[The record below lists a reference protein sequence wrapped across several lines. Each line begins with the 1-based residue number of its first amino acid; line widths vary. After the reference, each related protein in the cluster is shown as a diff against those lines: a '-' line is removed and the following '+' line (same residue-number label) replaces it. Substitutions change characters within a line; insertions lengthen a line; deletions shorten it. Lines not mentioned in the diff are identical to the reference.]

1 MRSHRAATRY
11 AKSIIELAKEQKVLD
26 EVFGDM
32 KLFTAVI
39 EQNRVFAVMLKNP
52 IINHDKK
59 RKILHALFDKR
70 MNKLSILAFDLI
82 TKKNRESILA
92 EISLEFQIQY
102 NAFKG
107 LQVADITTTID
118 LDDDLRKKFNELV
131 EEISGKKASLN
142 EIIDES
148 IVGGFILNVGDRRL
162 DQSIKTQLHN
172 IKRELTN

>member
-26 EVFGDM
+26 EVHSDM
-32 KLFTAVI
+32 QLFSAVI
-39 EQNRVFAVMLKNP
+39 EENRVFAVMLKNP

-59 RKILHALFDKR
+59 RKVLHALFDTR
-70 MNKLSILAFDLI
+70 MNKLTILAFDLI

-92 EISLEFQIQY
+92 EISTELQVQY
-102 NAFKG
+102 NSYKG
-107 LQVADITTTID
+107 LQAAEITTTINI
-118 LDDDLRKKFNELV
+118 DDDLRKKFNELV
-131 EEISGKKASLN
+131 AEISGKKASLN
-142 EIIDES
+142 EIVDES

-162 DQSIKTQLHN
+162 DQSIKTQLNN